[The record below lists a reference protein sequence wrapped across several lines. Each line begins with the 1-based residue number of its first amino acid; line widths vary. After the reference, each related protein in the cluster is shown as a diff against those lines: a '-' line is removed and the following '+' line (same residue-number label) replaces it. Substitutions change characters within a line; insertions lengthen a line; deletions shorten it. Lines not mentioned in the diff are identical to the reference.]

1 MGRRGS
7 VLTLVIINVI
17 VTLVVAFGV
26 MSVINQQT
34 GSQSPNQI
42 VITVPVLITTTPDA
56 NATPEVRIITA
67 TPRPGTPGVV
77 ALPTGIL
84 DGLDGTNIPIPTFD
98 AELLSADSA
107 LQLTATA
114 LPENC
119 ILYTIKEG
127 DTPYGIA
134 LEYGVSGE
142 DLMAV
147 NGLTDELA
155 AFLQIGDV
163 LIVPLEGCD
172 KSALTPLVSAADATE
187 APTDTPEPTGT
198 PATATPLP
206 STTPLPSATA
216 TATLPPT
223 ATNAQVEIVRVLNP
237 GDINAEGVDVRN
249 NGAVVDVTGWTL
261 SDGAGHTYTF
271 PQQRLFQGSLLTIYT
286 RADTDTPTAKYWGL
300 DTALWSSGSTLTL
313 SDSNGR
319 VQSTYRVP

>member
-26 MSVINQQT
+26 MSVIN
-34 GSQSPNQI
+34 SQNQNQPANQI
-42 VITVPVLITTTPDA
+42 VITVPVLITATMDA
-56 NATPEVRIITA
+56 NATEQVRIITA

-84 DGLDGTNIPIPTFD
+84 DGLDGTRIPIPTFD
-98 AELLSADSA
+98 AESLSADSA

-127 DTPYGIA
+127 DTPFGIA
-134 LEYGVSGE
+134 EEYGVAGD

-147 NGLTDELA
+147 NGLTDESA

-163 LIVPLEGCD
+163 LIVPLDGCD
-172 KSALTPLVSAADATE
+172 KSALTPLLPAVDATE

-198 PATATPLP
+198 PATATALP
-206 STTPLPSATA
+206 SATPLPSATA
-216 TATLPPT
+216 TATLPAT

-286 RADTDTPTAKYWGL
+286 RADSDTPTAKFWGL
-300 DTALWSSGSTLTL
+300 DTAIWSSGATLTL
-313 SDSNGR
+313 KNGDGR